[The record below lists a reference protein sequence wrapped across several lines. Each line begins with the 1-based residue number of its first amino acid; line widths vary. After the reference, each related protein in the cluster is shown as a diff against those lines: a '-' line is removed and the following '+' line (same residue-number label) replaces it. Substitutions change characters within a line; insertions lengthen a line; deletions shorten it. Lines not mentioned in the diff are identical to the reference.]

1 MFSFFPRRPKS
12 EPTPASETEGFSPP
26 LRVVAFIATRRGDP
40 ERGPAVRMRS
50 ADAAFRLV
58 QDGEL
63 VRVETPRRQEIATL
77 HTDDSLPPGD
87 VVLRDV
93 AGASPS
99 DIVRVR
105 KIDLA
110 TPQRHGG

>member
-1 MFSFFPRRPKS
+1 MFSFFLRRPKS
-12 EPTPASETEGFSPP
+12 DLPPVADPDGFSPP
-26 LRVVAFIATRRGDP
+26 LRVMAYIATRRGDA

-50 ADAAFRLV
+50 GEAAFRLV

-63 VRVETPRRQEIATL
+63 VRVETPRRHEIAL
-77 HTDDSLPPGD
+77 LQTDDSLPVGE

-93 AGASPS
+93 AGVSPS
-99 DIVRVR
+99 EIVRVR
-105 KIDLA
+105 KIDLD

>member
-12 EPTPASETEGFSPP
+12 ELPPVADPDGFSPP
-26 LRVVAFIATRRGDP
+26 LRVMAFIATRHGDP
-40 ERGPAVRMRS
+40 DRGPAVRMS
-50 ADAAFRLV
+50 SVDAAFRML

-63 VRVETPRRQEIATL
+63 VRIETPRRQEIATL
-77 HTDDSLPPGD
+77 HTDDSLPTGE

-93 AGASPS
+93 AGVSPS
-99 DIVRVR
+99 EIVRVR
-105 KIDLA
+105 KIDFD